1 MRQPR
6 PHLLGPDWRRRTPVA
21 RGFTLIEAVVSMAII
36 AIVLLACGS
45 VLVLAARVMTASAS
59 GTAAQADAGQAV
71 ATQIATD
78 LRLATAFTERTSTAV
93 TFTVP
98 DRNGDGQPE
107 TIRYAWYGAGG
118 GNITINSV
126 VYGIAPNTLIRQ
138 FNGGPPATL
147 AERVQAFSFNYLVRT
162 IGQPTQSPAS
172 ESPDQNLLTHSGLSL
187 NVKAYALKSTNWPA
201 EYVQV
206 AFPANTVSWKINH
219 VKLQIARASANATG
233 TLVLEVH
240 GADSAH
246 KPTSTVLGAAS
257 VDMTTIATT
266 KTTVDLMLSPA
277 AVIPD
282 PAQGVVLVV
291 KTTASNPANVYY
303 DSLSTDFSIGYMTTT
318 NSGGSWSTPVTT
330 SALQMS
336 VWGTYTTQSSGPPPP
351 QAEPAPA
358 YQ

>member
-1 MRQPR
+1 M
-6 PHLLGPDWRRRTPVA
+6 
-21 RGFTLIEAVVSMAII
+21 IETVVSMAII

-45 VLVLAARVMTASAS
+45 VLVLAARVMSSSAS
-59 GTAAQADAGQAV
+59 GTAAQADTGQTV
-71 ATQIATD
+71 ATQIAAD
-78 LRLATAFTERTSTAV
+78 LRMATSFSERTGNVV

-126 VYGIAPNTLIRQ
+126 VYGVAPNTLVRQ

-147 AERVQAFSFNYLVRT
+147 ADRVQAFSFNYLVRSV
-162 IGQPTQSPAS
+162 GQPTQSPAT
-172 ESPDQNLLTHSGLSL
+172 ESVDQNLLTHSGISL
-187 NVKAYALKSTNWPA
+187 NVKAFALKSTNWPA
-201 EYVQV
+201 EYVKV
-206 AFPANTVSWKINH
+206 AFPGSTVSWKINH

-246 KPTSTVLGAAS
+246 KPTSTVLGS
-257 VDMTTIATT
+257 TTVDMATLTTT
-266 KTTVDLMLSPA
+266 KTTVDLTFSPA
-277 AVIPD
+277 VSIPD
-282 PAQGVVLVV
+282 PNQGVVLVV

-303 DSLSTDFSIGYMTTT
+303 DSLSTDFTIGYTTTT
-318 NSGGSWSTPVTT
+318 NSGGSWSTPATT
-330 SALQMS
+330 SALQFS
-336 VWGTYTTQSSGPPPP
+336 LWGTYTTQSSSPPPP
-351 QAEPAPA
+351 QAEPAPV

>member
-1 MRQPR
+1 MRQELPKT
-6 PHLLGPDWRRRTPVA
+6 LGPSRGSRLA
-21 RGFTLIEAVVSMAII
+21 RGFTLLETVVSMAII

-45 VLVLAARVMTASAS
+45 VLVLAARVMNTSAS
-59 GTAAQADAGQAV
+59 GTAAQADAGQTV
-71 ATQIATD
+71 ATQIAAD
-78 LRLATAFTERTSTAV
+78 LRMATSFSERTGNAV

-98 DRNGDGQPE
+98 DRTGDGQPD

-126 VYGIAPNTLIRQ
+126 VYGVAPNTLVRQ

-147 AERVQAFSFNYLVRT
+147 ADRVQAFSFNYLIRT
-162 IGQPTQSPAS
+162 VGQPTQSAAA

-187 NVKAYALKSTNWPA
+187 NVKAYALKNTNWPA
-201 EYVQV
+201 EYVKV

-219 VKLQIARASANATG
+219 VKLQIARATASATG

-246 KPTSTVLGAAS
+246 KPTGTVLGSAT
-257 VDMTTIATT
+257 VDMATLTTT
-266 KTTVDLMLSPA
+266 KTTVDLTLTPA
-277 AVIPD
+277 VSLPD
-282 PAQGVVLVV
+282 PNQGVVLVV
-291 KTTASNPANVYY
+291 KTSASNPANVYY

-318 NSGGSWSTPVTT
+318 NSGSSWSTPVTT
-330 SALQMS
+330 SALQVS
-336 VWGTYTTQSSGPPPP
+336 VWGTYSTQASGPPPP
-351 QAEPAPA
+351 QAEPAPT